1 VTLDP
6 TDGPIRVARI
16 DRAMGAGYDLW
27 LAPSTAPTVLAA
39 LTAAR
44 ATPCGADALE
54 TLRVF
59 ARRADTPAEFG
70 EHASPLEL
78 DAFDG
83 LTDGKGCYPGQ
94 EVIERTLSL
103 GTPPRKLVAL
113 ALDGETTPGASITD
127 GDRTVGTVTSA
138 ARLPDGEWVALAL
151 IKRRS
156 ADAGPW
162 TCGDATARR
171 R

>member
-1 VTLDP
+1 VEFP
-6 TDGPIRVARI
+6 TPEGPIRVVRI
-16 DRAMGAGYDLW
+16 DRAEGAGYDLW
-27 LAPSTAPTVLAA
+27 LAPSAAAACLAA
-39 LTAAR
+39 LTTAG

-54 TLRVF
+54 MLRVH
-59 ARRADTPAEFG
+59 ARRADAPAEFG

-83 LTDGKGCYPGQ
+83 LTDAKGCYPGQ

-103 GTPPRKLVAL
+103 GKPPRKLVAL
-113 ALDGETTPGASITD
+113 SLDGATTPGATITE

-138 ARLPDGEWVALAL
+138 ARLPGGEWVALAL